1 VKDGLVVLF
10 ACVLAGIP
18 VAGAVSTVP
27 RECVHAVSSWP
38 EDRAAALGRLLRVLG
53 LATPTGG
60 VPLQGCAM
68 GRLPGPEDPEP
79 AREPAPGTIAWILG
93 PEGMQGWLAA
103 WGFEPAD
110 RSAHLGSWSGT
121 RVEITRAAPWYFG
134 QDEPKG
140 DVLHVVA
147 VWQSPEA
154 AREFAERLE
163 SRLRDDAAVLERV
176 ADWRMRRHRERV
188 EVDLLA
194 HREIE
199 ITPLDDDPWEEV
211 EFGKEEP

>member
-1 VKDGLVVLF
+1 MALF
-10 ACVLAGIP
+10 ACLLAGVP
-18 VAGAVSTVP
+18 AAGAASTVP

-38 EDRAAALGRLLRVLG
+38 EERAEALGRLLRVLG
-53 LATPTGG
+53 LATPASG
-60 VPLQGCAM
+60 VPVRGCAM

-79 AREPAPGTIAWILG
+79 AREPAPGAVEWVLE
-93 PEGMQGWLAA
+93 PEGMRGWLAA
-103 WGFEPAD
+103 WGFEPGE
-110 RSAHLGSWSGT
+110 RSADLEAWAGT
-121 RVEITRAAPWYFG
+121 RVDITRAAPWYPG
-134 QDEPKG
+134 QREPRG

-163 SRLRDDAAVLERV
+163 SRLRDDTAVLERV
-176 ADWRMRRHRERV
+176 ADWRLRRHRERV

-211 EFGKEEP
+211 EFGKEES